1 MSSNQGIVFNG
12 GEQHVGQA
20 VAGPGVHVE
29 MHIDLNSRAAR
40 DDLLHQVEAIIRLLE
55 EKQNEIADGPFILGS
70 ARRVASEVAKPE
82 PDKRK
87 LSSLL
92 DMLAEGTKDLTSIA
106 SVVASANKALATT
119 VFALV

>member
-1 MSSNQGIVFNG
+1 MSGNQGVIFKG
-12 GEQHVGQA
+12 GKQTIGQV
-20 VAGPGVHVE
+20 VAGTGAHAE
-29 MHIDLNSRAAR
+29 MHIGSGSRAAR
-40 DDLLHQVEAIIRLLE
+40 DDLSRQVETIIRLLE
-55 EKQNEIADGPFILGS
+55 EKQNEVKDGPFLVGS

-82 PDKRK
+82 PDKGR

-106 SVVASANKALATT
+106 STVASVKALATT

>member
-1 MSSNQGIVFNG
+1 MSTNQGVVING
-12 GEQHVGQA
+12 GQQTIGQV
-20 VAGPGVHVE
+20 VAGTGVHAE
-29 MHIDLNSRAAR
+29 MHIDSKSQAVR
-40 DDLLHQVEAIIRLLE
+40 DDLSRRVEAIIRLLE
-55 EKQNEIADGPFILGS
+55 EKQYEFPDGPFLVGS

-106 SVVASANKALATT
+106 SVVASVKALATT